1 MTTKKKEI
9 AYPARWE
16 YRIFVESGMLAAA
29 REIIGNILADQDER
43 AELADGEKS
52 SSGKYLALRARAEV
66 KSKAD
71 AEALGQKLKAVPG
84 VKFVM

>member
-1 MTTKKKEI
+1 MKNNEI

-16 YRIFVESGMLAAA
+16 YRIFVEADMLEAA
-29 REIIGNILADQDER
+29 RQVVGGILAEQDER

-66 KSKAD
+66 GSKAE
-71 AEALGQKLKAVPG
+71 AETLGRKLAAAPG

>member
-1 MTTKKKEI
+1 MNKAEVT
-9 AYPARWE
+9 YPARWE
-16 YRIFVESGMLAAA
+16 YRVFVEADMLGAA
-29 REIIGNILADQDER
+29 REILGNILAEQDER
-43 AELADGEKS
+43 AELTDGEKS

-66 KSKAD
+66 ESKTE

>member
-1 MTTKKKEI
+1 MNKALVT
-9 AYPARWE
+9 YPARWE

-29 REIIGNILADQDER
+29 REILGNLLAEQDER
-43 AELADGEKS
+43 AELTDGERS

-84 VKFVM
+84 VKFVL